1 MGEIF
6 MQTSLFAIVLTLGT
20 YELGLWV
27 RKKTGNAL
35 CNPLLISIFLVM
47 IVLGLFRIPAESYGE
62 KMSGL
67 SWFLTPAT
75 VCLAVPLYE
84 QGKVLKKNLPAI
96 FAGVAAGTL
105 TSLCCVVLMSK
116 LFSLEGSILASMLPK
131 SVTTALGIAIAEQ
144 LGGITAVTTAAIIVT
159 GIFGCVCGSGLAKL
173 LKVESPI
180 AQGVAFGTAS
190 HVLGTSRATEI
201 SELTGAVSSLS
212 LVVAGILTA
221 VLCPVWFSIFG

>member
-6 MQTSLFAIVLTLGT
+6 MQTSLYAIVLTLGT

-35 CNPLLISIFLVM
+35 CNPLLISIILVM

-105 TSLCCVVLMSK
+105 TSLCCVALMSR
-116 LFSLEGSILASMLPK
+116 LFSLESPVLASMLPK

-144 LGGITAVTTAAIIVT
+144 LGGIPAVTTAAIIIT
-159 GIFGCVCGSGLAKL
+159 GIFGCVCGSGLSRL
-173 LKVESPI
+173 LKVDSPI